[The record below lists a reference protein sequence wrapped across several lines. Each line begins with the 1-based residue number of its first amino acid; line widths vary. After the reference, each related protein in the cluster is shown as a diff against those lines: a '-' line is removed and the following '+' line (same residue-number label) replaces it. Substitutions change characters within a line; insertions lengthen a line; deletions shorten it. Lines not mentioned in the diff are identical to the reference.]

1 MNSSERD
8 TVKQSAKNW
17 GVIMYVIAALASIA
31 MPLVLTVAPRN
42 AASLF
47 PQATYEDVVRLI
59 HSTHP

>member
-1 MNSSERD
+1 
-8 TVKQSAKNW
+8 VKQTAKNW
-17 GVIMYVIAALASIA
+17 GVIMYVVAALASVA

-59 HSTHP
+59 HATYR